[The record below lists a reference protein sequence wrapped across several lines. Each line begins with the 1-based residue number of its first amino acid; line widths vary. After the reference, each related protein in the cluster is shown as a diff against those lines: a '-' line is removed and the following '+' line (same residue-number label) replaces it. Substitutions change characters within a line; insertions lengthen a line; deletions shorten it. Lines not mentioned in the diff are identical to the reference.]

1 MQYRE
6 LGQTGAR
13 LSVIGF
19 GGMLCVRESQADANR
34 DVAEAVDR
42 GVTYFDVAPSY
53 GAGEAEERLG
63 PALAPFRARAFLAG
77 KTNRRDAAGAQQ
89 ELKRTLRRLQTDH
102 LDLYQLHAMTTLA
115 EVEQVF
121 APRGAMEVM
130 LRARERG
137 ETRFLGFSAHSAEAT
152 VALFERFPF
161 DSVLCPVN
169 FCTYIEGG
177 FGGQIREAAHQ
188 RGAGVLALKAMARTA
203 WPAGTTQEQRSWRK
217 CWYEPLVDRRQA
229 ELALRFTLGLGV
241 TAAIPPGHREFFAMA
256 LDLVSEPRPLSDD
269 DQEEIHSLAGTAAPL
284 FTAAA

>member
-19 GGMLCVRESQADANR
+19 GGMLCVQESQADANR
-34 DVAEAVDR
+34 DVARAVDR

-53 GAGEAEERLG
+53 GAGEAEEKLG
-63 PALAPFRARAFLAG
+63 PALAPYRSRAFLAG
-77 KTNRRDAAGAQQ
+77 KTNRRDAEGAQR
-89 ELKRTLRRLQTDH
+89 ELEQTLRRLQTDH

-121 APRGAMEVM
+121 APGGAMEVL
-130 LRARERG
+130 LRSRERG
-137 ETRFLGFSAHSAEAT
+137 QARFLGFSAHSAEAA
-152 VALFERFPF
+152 VALFARFPF
-161 DSVLCPVN
+161 DSVLCPIN
-169 FCTYIEGG
+169 FSTYLAGG
-177 FGGQIREAAHQ
+177 FGGQIREAARQ

-203 WPAGTTQEQRSWRK
+203 WPAGTTPEQRSWRK
-217 CWYEPLVDRRQA
+217 CWYEPLVDRREA

-256 LDLVSEPRPLSDD
+256 LDLASEPRPLSDAE
-269 DQEEIHSLAGTAAPL
+269 QEEIRAIAGTVVPL
-284 FTAAA
+284 FKAAA